1 MTKECDRV
9 VRTNSSDHTREGY
22 QMNRSRMRHER
33 NSEPNTNGRKLRDI
47 AFLFAGLG
55 IGSGVA
61 LLLAPAEGEDVRY
74 AIRRGYRKSIKKISR
89 ETEALRD
96 QAEDLIQHALHIRE
110 RGSDLLHLGR
120 PQRVVQRKA
129 A

>member
-1 MTKECDRV
+1 MTRF
-9 VRTNSSDHTREGY
+9 RT
-22 QMNRSRMRHER
+22 RHER
-33 NSEPNTNGRKLRDI
+33 NVKSESNANGRKLRDI

-74 AIRRGYRKSIKKISR
+74 AIRRGYKKSLKKISR

-96 QAEDLIQHALHIRE
+96 QAEDLIEHALHIRE
-110 RGSDLLHLGR
+110 RGSDLLQRAR
-120 PQRVVQRKA
+120 PQRVVQRRA

>member
-1 MTKECDRV
+1 MK
-9 VRTNSSDHTREGY
+9 
-22 QMNRSRMRHER
+22 RSRRRHEG
-33 NSEPNTNGRKLRDI
+33 NGHSESQTNGRTLRDI

-74 AIRRGYRKSIKKISR
+74 AIRRGYKKSIKKISR

-96 QAEDLIQHALHIRE
+96 QAENLIEHAFHIRD
-110 RGSDLLHLGR
+110 RGTDLLHLAR
-120 PQRVVQRKA
+120 PQKAVQRKA
-129 A
+129 T